1 KELTTNRLHGVALR
15 TRTARACSEHRQ
27 KEVALSSCS
36 ARRRH
41 GAAHYPRRPRHI
53 PLEGL
58 LGRTLH
64 ELRSMRKRCPL
75 VGGTGHEC
83 EIPWS
88 AESIASSL
96 LSGIGGQL
104 ANVAIC
110 RKMVSQ

>member
-1 KELTTNRLHGVALR
+1 MALP
-15 TRTARACSEHRQ
+15 
-27 KEVALSSCS
+27 S
-36 ARRRH
+36 AREPRAHVRNTGKKRSVYRAAMPADGTTLPITRGDLGTSRLRGGSGERYTSCGQCES
-41 GAAHYPRRPRHI
+41 GAHSSVAQ
-53 PLEGL
+53 
-58 LGRTLH
+58 
-64 ELRSMRKRCPL
+64 
-75 VGGTGHEC
+75 EC